1 MPGAVNLGL
10 LTHASIA
17 LVPVL
22 LFLAALVYFDS
33 FKLLQ
38 FRTVL
43 VMVAVG
49 AVAAGASFPLNTLA
63 YERFPGEFQSF
74 SRYVSPWIEEF
85 LKAVPLVFLI
95 RTRRVGLQVDAAIV
109 GFAVGTGFALVENLY
124 YLASRPEAALAVQ
137 VIRGFGT
144 AIMHGGATTTLA
156 MISVSIY
163 EKRPH
168 SGLQIFLPGFLAAVA
183 LHSGF
188 NHLLVRPVLATTVI
202 LLVLPFVIYWVFQQS
217 ERALRDWLDSD
228 LDSNVRLLE
237 SIQTGTFLDS
247 NSGRYLQSLR
257 DRFRGED
264 LADMLCYVRLHGEL
278 ALRAKG
284 VLLLRESG
292 MDELPI
298 DADTQREARRTRA
311 ARTRHRQNRR
321 ARTASTD
328 DGDRQGHLA
337 AQITRRIAVREAP
350 GARRSGTSQM
360 TMADR
365 VRPFLVWRG
374 APGPLWRPLHAAAAP
389 RMCHTPGRLQIER
402 R

>member
-1 MPGAVNLGL
+1 M
-10 LTHASIA
+10 HASIA

-38 FRTVL
+38 LRTVL

-49 AVAAGASFPLNTLA
+49 AVAAGASYPLDTLA
-63 YERFPGEFQSF
+63 YARFPGEFESF

-124 YLASRPEAALAVQ
+124 YLASRPDAALVVQ

-144 AIMHGGATTTLA
+144 AIMHGGATTTFA
-156 MISVSIY
+156 MISVTIY
-163 EKRPH
+163 EKRPN
-168 SGLQIFLPGFLAAVA
+168 SALEIFLPGFLAAVA

-188 NHLLVRPVLATTVI
+188 NHLLVRPVLATMAM
-202 LLVLPFVIYWVFQQS
+202 LLVLPFVIYWVFEQS

-228 LDSNVRLLE
+228 LDSKVQLLE

-247 NSGRYLQSLR
+247 SSGRYLQSLR

-298 DADTQREARRTRA
+298 DAETREKLAELAQLERAIGRT
-311 ARTRHRQNRR
+311 
-321 ARTASTD
+321 
-328 DGDRQGHLA
+328 GVLA
-337 AQITRRIAVREAP
+337 
-350 GARRSGTSQM
+350 
-360 TMADR
+360 
-365 VRPFLVWRG
+365 L
-374 APGPLWRPLHAAAAP
+374 RPLIMA
-389 RMCHTPGRLQIER
+389 TGKDIWQLTLLGR
-402 R
+402 

>member
-1 MPGAVNLGL
+1 M
-10 LTHASIA
+10 HASIA

-43 VMVAVG
+43 LMVAVG
-49 AVAAGASFPLNTLA
+49 AVAAGASYPLNTLA

-124 YLASRPEAALAVQ
+124 YLASRPDAALLVQ

-144 AIMHGGATTTLA
+144 AIMHGGTGTLLA
-156 MISVSIY
+156 MISVTIY
-163 EKRPH
+163 EKRPN
-168 SGLQIFLPGFLAAVA
+168 SGLEIFLPGFLAAVA
-183 LHSGF
+183 LHSAF
-188 NHLLVRPVLATTVI
+188 NQLLVWPVLATTAI
-202 LLVLPFVIYWVFQQS
+202 LLLLPFVIYWVFQHS

-228 LDSNVRLLE
+228 LDSNVQLLE

-247 NSGRYLQSLR
+247 KSGRYLRSLR

-264 LADMLCYVRLHGEL
+264 LADMLCCVRLHGEL

-298 DADTQREARRTRA
+298 DADTHEKLAELAQLERALGRT
-311 ARTRHRQNRR
+311 
-321 ARTASTD
+321 
-328 DGDRQGHLA
+328 GMLA
-337 AQITRRIAVREAP
+337 
-350 GARRSGTSQM
+350 
-360 TMADR
+360 
-365 VRPFLVWRG
+365 L
-374 APGPLWRPLHAAAAP
+374 RPLIMA
-389 RMCHTPGRLQIER
+389 TGKEIWQLTLLGR
-402 R
+402 